1 MSPAIA
7 TWTGGSVAADRAPGA
22 GGGGTASRAARQG
35 YLQATSLALPQRRAR
50 PPARTRG
57 QQAGNAASQRLASQW
72 PQAAG
77 QQTFQR
83 PRDDRRPASQY
94 ALRPAARATTQAS
107 SAARIYAETIA
118 RLPLTLRLT

>member
-1 MSPAIA
+1 LSPAIA

-35 YLQATSLALPQRRAR
+35 YLQATSLALPQRRDR

-94 ALRPAARATTQAS
+94 AIRPAARATTQAS
-107 SAARIYAETIA
+107 SAARMAF
-118 RLPLTLRLT
+118 L